1 MAALRCRGESLWLK
15 VDSLV
20 LAGHTLFGRLQ
31 LKATKVSRGS
41 QKWGFNSRSTMSPAA
56 PCTASAKLFTT
67 STRTPCTVHP
77 WPSARDFARQK
88 QLSQLLLLLLLPL
101 LLPLLHLQQLTPPLR
116 QLLAA
121 YDTAA
126 VPEEKPGCS

>member
-1 MAALRCRGESLWLK
+1 
-15 VDSLV
+15 
-20 LAGHTLFGRLQ
+20 
-31 LKATKVSRGS
+31 
-41 QKWGFNSRSTMSPAA
+41 MSPAA
-56 PCTASAKLFTT
+56 PCTANAKLYTT

-77 WPSARDFARQK
+77 CPSARAFARQK
-88 QLSQLLLLLLLPL
+88 QLLLQHLSQPLLLLLSPL
-101 LLPLLHLQQLTPPLR
+101 LLPLLHLQQLTPPLL